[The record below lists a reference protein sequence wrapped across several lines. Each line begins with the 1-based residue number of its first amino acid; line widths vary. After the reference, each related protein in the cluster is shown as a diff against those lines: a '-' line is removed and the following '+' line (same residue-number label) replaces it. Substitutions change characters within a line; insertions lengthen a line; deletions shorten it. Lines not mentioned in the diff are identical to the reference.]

1 MVAPEAPDNESL
13 RLELQ
18 EAIVTYRHWISQLT
32 QVAGIIGTADVV
44 LLSYGFAQRL
54 AAILLAASTMP
65 IALLLIYL
73 LVGSQL
79 VSLINLILRFE
90 RRLLIRK
97 DSIGAVYVRSY
108 IRSVPQALSA
118 HIEDLNDE
126 EVQHLEL
133 KWATLWAPIP
143 IILYAAT
150 VVQVGLFV
158 LSLTVFHY
166 RFM

>member
-1 MVAPEAPDNESL
+1 MVASEAPDDESL

-18 EAIVTYRHWISQLT
+18 ETIVTYRHWVSQLT
-32 QVAGIIGTADVV
+32 QVSGIVATADVV
-44 LLSYGFAQRL
+44 LLSYGFSQRL
-54 AAILLAASTMP
+54 AAIILAASIMP
-65 IALLLIYL
+65 IFLLAIYL
-73 LVGSQL
+73 LVGSL
-79 VSLINLILRFE
+79 LTPLISLILRFE

-108 IRSVPQALSA
+108 IRSVPQVLIG
-118 HIEDLNDE
+118 HIEDLSDE
-126 EVQHLEL
+126 EVRHLEL

-143 IILYAAT
+143 IILYVGT
-150 VVQVGLFV
+150 LVQIGLFV